1 MLRIY
6 CDFDGTAALH
16 DVGSSLFRAFAGEE
30 SEIIVADYLSGKINA
45 RDCLKKE
52 CEAVGPVDR
61 RSLETFV
68 DGFHLD
74 PTFAAFVRFCRSRSV
89 PLTILSDG
97 LDFYVRRILAN
108 AGLED
113 IPLYANR
120 AVWREARNGKVT
132 LAPEFPYRDE
142 HCDLCGNCKRNHIAS
157 LTPDD
162 AAVVY
167 IGDGISDRCPVRFA
181 DMVFAK
187 HSLIKYCQ
195 EQNVTYWEFNNFDDV
210 RQRLEPLIGRK
221 RIKRR
226 REAMV
231 ARRDLFIAE

>member
-6 CDFDGTAALH
+6 CDFDGTAALR
-16 DVGSSLFRAFAGEE
+16 DVGSSLFRTFVGERSE
-30 SEIIVADYLSGKINA
+30 SIVADYLLGKINA
-45 RDCLKKE
+45 RECLTKE
-52 CEAVGPVDR
+52 CESLGSVDR

-68 DGFHLD
+68 DGSQLD
-74 PTFAAFVRFCRSRSV
+74 PTFAPFVGFCRSKGI

-97 LDFYVRRILAN
+97 LDFYVQRILAR
-108 AGLED
+108 AGLAD
-113 IPLYANR
+113 VPSYANH
-120 AVWREARNGKVT
+120 AVWKETGNGRAE
-132 LAPEFPYRDE
+132 LIPEFPFRDE
-142 HCDLCGNCKRNHIAS
+142 HCDLCGNCKRNHVAA
-157 LTPDD
+157 LTPDED
-162 AAVVY
+162 AVVY

-187 HSLIKYCQ
+187 RSLIRYCQ

-210 RQRLEPLIGRK
+210 KRRLEPLVGRK